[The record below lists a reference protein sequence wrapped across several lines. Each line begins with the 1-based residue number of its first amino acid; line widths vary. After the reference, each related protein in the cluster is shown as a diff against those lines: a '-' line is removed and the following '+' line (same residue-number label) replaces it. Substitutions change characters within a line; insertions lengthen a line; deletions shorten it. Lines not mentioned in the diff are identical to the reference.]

1 MKKFAMLFCT
11 ALSVCCAYSQINFT
25 GYLTDEKNDKLKD
38 VTINV
43 YDQNELIS
51 TEIVS
56 KKFSYDLSVNT
67 YYTLELV
74 KDGFFTKRIAIST
87 FGAKNSTEP
96 FLFAVEMLMKQQGK
110 DNLDTDFPSALI
122 EYQKNKQCFSYNASY
137 AKNIK
142 KEQEEV
148 LVNQNK

>member
-11 ALSVCCAYSQINFT
+11 AVLSVCCAYSQINFT
-25 GYLTDEKNDKLKD
+25 GYLKDEENNKLKD
-38 VTINV
+38 VTVNI

-56 KKFSYDLSVNT
+56 KKFSYDLNVNT

-74 KDGFFTKRIAIST
+74 KDGFFTKRISIST

-96 FLFAVEMLMKQQGK
+96 FLFAVEMLVAEDKNK
-110 DNLDTDFPSALI
+110 KLDIDFPSALI
-122 EYQKNKQCFSYNASY
+122 EYDKKKQIFDYNVSYT
-137 AKNIK
+137 KNIK
-142 KEQEEV
+142 KQSEEV
-148 LVNQNK
+148 FVEKQ

>member
-1 MKKFAMLFCT
+1 MKKSIILFVTLFSYCFT
-11 ALSVCCAYSQINFT
+11 YAQVNFT
-25 GYLTDEKNDKLKD
+25 GYLTDEENNKLKD
-38 VTINV
+38 VTINI

-56 KKFSYDLSVNT
+56 KKLSYDLSINS

-74 KDGFFTKRIAIST
+74 KDGFYTKRIAIST
-87 FGAKNSTEP
+87 FGAKKTTEP
-96 FLFAVEMLMKQQGK
+96 FLFAVEMLMIQQGK

-148 LVNQNK
+148 LVEKK